1 MPSVPPTARLVTAGA
16 VAALTLTPAAAHA
29 GPPPAGLVSP
39 VASTASAVA
48 LQKDG
53 VPLNVPTRLLTLT
66 SASAPIGGYTLDP
79 GTAIAPATR
88 YSGSFPASTGLSP
101 DQLSKITWVVGRD
114 TGSVTPAPIP
124 ARVTTPGLPAARL
137 VRAPAPPTPSEQA
150 AAAQAAIWHYSAGTD
165 LVPGANPPPVEA
177 LYRQLTGPANTGL
190 PVGPQNLVSAPD
202 ADSLGNV
209 RGTAGQLAGPFVVNP
224 AAGSVLMALH
234 GPPGLRF
241 VDGRRLPIRAFPGGQ
256 KFYVDVPRDTP
267 SGSATLTATGRAQS
281 ALGRVVE
288 GLTSAAGQLLVLAGR
303 TPLPTSQTSTLR
315 WSDGGLDKGVTVSPS
330 CVAEGI
336 GVELDN
342 TARQTP
348 LAAVV
353 DKRAVTVPAG
363 ATKVVPVQVPEGAD
377 YRIPVSD
384 GSRSLTLTGVRNCS
398 TAAMTPVVT
407 AAPDCAAGGMGLTIV
422 NEDAAREAAM
432 SVNGDPV
439 RVPSQASTVVRVPA
453 GEGTRYR
460 IDVTGPHGFSR
471 SFSGLRDCD
480 AADAALLKTAALA
493 GQGPPIPLI
502 GTAFWAALAAGAA
515 LMTLA
520 AVTAALVRR
529 RRSAP

>member
-1 MPSVPPTARLVTAGA
+1 
-16 VAALTLTPAAAHA
+16 VAALVTVTPGPAHA
-29 GPPPAGLVSP
+29 GPLPAGLASP
-39 VASTASAVA
+39 VPSTASAVA

-66 SASAPIGGYTLDP
+66 SGGAPVSGYTLDP
-79 GTAIAPATR
+79 ATAVAPATR
-88 YSGSFPASTGLSP
+88 YSGSFPATTGLSP
-101 DQLSKITWVVGRD
+101 DQLSKITWVVGRG
-114 TGSVTPAPIP
+114 TGSVTPGVIP
-124 ARVTTPGLPAARL
+124 APVPVPGAPAARL
-137 VRAPAPPTPSEQA
+137 VRAPAAATPSEQA
-150 AAAQAAIWHYSAGTD
+150 AGTQAAIWHYSAGTD

-190 PVGPQNLVSAPD
+190 PVGPQHLVSAPG
-202 ADSLGNV
+202 ADPAGNV

-234 GPPGLRF
+234 GPAGLRF
-241 VDGRRLPIRAFPGGQ
+241 VDGRRLPVRTFRGGQ
-256 KFYVDVPRDTP
+256 KFYVDVPRATP
-267 SGSATLTATGRAQS
+267 PGSATLTATGRAQS

-288 GLTSAAGQLLVLAGR
+288 GLTSGAGQLLVLAGR
-303 TPLPTSQTSTLR
+303 APLPTSQNSTLR

-348 LAAVV
+348 LTAVV

-398 TAAMTPVVT
+398 AAPMTPVVT
-407 AAPDCAAGGMGLTIV
+407 AAPDCAAGGMGVTIV

-439 RVPSQASTVVRVPA
+439 RVPSQASKVVRVPA
-453 GEGTRYR
+453 GEGRPYR
-460 IDVTGPHGFSR
+460 IDVTGPYGFSR
-471 SFSGLRDCD
+471 SFSGLRDCA
-480 AADAALLKTAALA
+480 AADAALLKTAVLA
-493 GQGPPIPLI
+493 GQGPPVPLI

-520 AVTAALVRR
+520 ALAAAHLRR
-529 RRSAP
+529 RRPVS